1 MAKDY
6 NIDDILSEVK
16 KRRAEQE
23 SDLKSAPAPKAAPAQ
38 SDANREAYAGKLVE
52 ELMGPE
58 KPAAKPEPKAE
69 KAEQPKAAPRPTPA
83 PREKAE
89 PQKKAAPAPEA
100 KPAQKP
106 TAPKADT
113 ADVPVQQVRRKLQPP
128 PPAYENRDRTVEQ
141 DKPETPA
148 APQQEELTQT
158 PATDEMIDLFS
169 LSGKEEEIPAAT
181 KKGKK
186 GKKQKDPNATPWRK
200 TKKGKISIAIIV
212 VLVALIVAGGI
223 FAVCYLNGLLGKF
236 TDDTDDYQKTD
247 TSYHGMD
254 FLKENFPE
262 ITEPSAADATTYK
275 EYLKN
280 WYKNGDPVSST
291 HVQNILLIGE
301 DTREEQISDT
311 SRADSAIIASV
322 NIDTGKITL
331 TSVLRDLYVYFEV
344 DGKGQYDKINGA
356 ASMGGMKEYIKTVER
371 YYKIQIDNYAVVNF
385 ASFPKIIDSLGG
397 VTITI
402 TDREINEI
410 NNHPKRYGNVY
421 IEKSYEGTEGKQKLN
436 GKQALAY
443 CRIRKID
450 TDNARAD
457 RQKTVLLQ
465 VFKKMKGSST
475 TELLKV
481 VNDLVGYV
489 YTGYSKKELV
499 SLATYAL
506 SNGWMNYETQTYS
519 VPTLDH
525 ARGGNYLIGA
535 TQLTPCGSNRGLW
548 LWKSDIPQDAYDLQ
562 MKIYGKSN
570 IKLAENRCDYCNL
583 L

>member
-16 KRRAEQE
+16 QRRAEQE
-23 SDLKSAPAPKAAPAQ
+23 SNLKAAPAPKAAPVQ
-38 SDANREAYAGKLVE
+38 TDANREAYAGKLVE
-52 ELMGPE
+52 ELLGPE
-58 KPAAKPEPKAE
+58 KPAVKPEPKE
-69 KAEQPKAAPRPTPA
+69 KKTAAPQPPKAAPQPTPA

-89 PQKKAAPAPEA
+89 PQQKAAPAPEA
-100 KPAQKP
+100 KRASKPA
-106 TAPKADT
+106 APKADT

-128 PPAYENRDRTVEQ
+128 PPAYENRDRTVTP
-141 DKPETPA
+141 DKKRK
-148 APQQEELTQT
+148 
-158 PATDEMIDLFS
+158 S
-169 LSGKEEEIPAAT
+169 
-181 KKGKK
+181 
-186 GKKQKDPNATPWRK
+186 GKKQKDPNAMPWRK

-212 VLVALIVAGGI
+212 VLAVLIVAGGV
-223 FAVCYLNGLLGKF
+223 FAVCYVNGLLGKF
-236 TDDTDDYQKTD
+236 TDEADDYQKTD

-262 ITEPSAADATTYK
+262 IKEPSAADATTYK

-291 HVQNILLIGE
+291 HVKNILLIGE

-331 TSVLRDLYVYFEV
+331 TSVLRDLYVYFEAN
-344 DGKGQYDKINGA
+344 GEGRYDKINGA

-499 SLATYAL
+499 SLATYAI
-506 SNGWMNYETQTYS
+506 SNGWMNYETQTFS
-519 VPTLDH
+519 VPTPDH
-525 ARGGNYLIGA
+525 ARGGNYLIGP
-535 TQLTPCGSNRGLW
+535 TQLTPCGPSRGVW

>member
-16 KRRAEQE
+16 QRRAEQE
-23 SDLKSAPAPKAAPAQ
+23 SNLKAAPAPKAAPKAAPVQ
-38 SDANREAYAGKLVE
+38 TDANREAYAGKLVE
-52 ELMGPE
+52 ELLGPE
-58 KPAAKPEPKAE
+58 KPAVKPEPKE
-69 KAEQPKAAPRPTPA
+69 KKTAAPQPPKAAPQPAPA

-89 PQKKAAPAPEA
+89 PQQKAAPAPEA
-100 KPAQKP
+100 KRAPKPA
-106 TAPKADT
+106 APKADT

-128 PPAYENRDRTVEQ
+128 PPLE
-141 DKPETPA
+141 PA
-148 APQQEELTQT
+148 NLRHQ
-158 PATDEMIDLFS
+158 ATDEMIDLFS
-169 LSGKEEEIPAAT
+169 LSGKAENAPAAAD
-181 KKGKK
+181 KKRKS

-212 VLVALIVAGGI
+212 VLAVLIVAGGV
-223 FAVCYLNGLLGKF
+223 FAVCYVNGLLGKF
-236 TDDTDDYQKTD
+236 TDDADDYQKTD

-262 ITEPSAADATTYK
+262 IKEPSAADATTYK

-291 HVQNILLIGE
+291 HVKNILLIGE

-331 TSVLRDLYVYFEV
+331 TSVLRDLYVYFEAN
-344 DGKGQYDKINGA
+344 GEGQYDKINGA

-506 SNGWMNYETQTYS
+506 SNGWMNYETQTFS
-519 VPTLDH
+519 VPTPDH
-525 ARGGNYLIGA
+525 ARGGNYLIGP
-535 TQLTPCGSNRGLW
+535 TQLTPCGPSRGVW